1 VQNPLTVT
9 VDPVATVPAAA
20 GERRVMAK
28 RSPHSFKKW
37 QKEIK
42 RKRKAREKMARR
54 QGEKDQAD
62 DSDNPRPAV
71 ENVDGLKGDAG

>member
-1 VQNPLTVT
+1 
-9 VDPVATVPAAA
+9 
-20 GERRVMAK
+20 MAK

-54 QGEKDQAD
+54 QGEKNQAD
-62 DSDNPRPAV
+62 DADNPEPAV
-71 ENVDGLKGDAG
+71 GDVEGLKGDAE

>member
-1 VQNPLTVT
+1 MTVA
-9 VDPVATVPAAA
+9 PVVTVPATA

-54 QGEKDQAD
+54 QGEKNQAD
-62 DSDNPRPAV
+62 DADNPEPAV
-71 ENVDGLKGDAG
+71 ENVEGLKGDAE